1 MSKNTPIYD
10 ESSITMLKGQEAVR
24 TRPAMYIGDTGKKG
38 LHHLVWEILDNS
50 VDESMAGFCTQINI
64 TVAEDGHTV
73 TIEDDGRGIPVAP
86 KHEDPKKRSA
96 LEIVLTELHAG
107 GKFGGSGYEASG
119 GLHGV
124 GASCVNFLS
133 RSLVARVWR
142 DGAAHE
148 ISFERGVAL
157 APCQRTGDSRKHGT
171 SITFVPDH
179 NMFGQVNIEDVFA
192 TVLGEEFEIDE
203 SMADAVI
210 AWKKALIADAVDA
223 DLFVKVFQHLTK
235 TITNEDTLRLIY
247 TKWESQAIR
256 NTRLDDEVLVRRF
269 RETAFLNGGLKIVYE
284 NKRTGRKEVF
294 QYQGGIA
301 DYVEYLASA
310 RTNHYPVKPIFFE
323 CKSGKVWVQVAIQY
337 TEEDEETILTFA
349 NNINTADGGTHL
361 AGFKTAITR
370 VVNQFGRS
378 TNVLKDKD
386 SNLSGD
392 DIREGIT
399 AVVSVRLPQPQFE
412 GQTKGKLGS
421 PEVEG
426 VVNKLVGEALTEY
439 FEKNP
444 AIVKLIVERALVAQ
458 KAREAAKKQSE
469 LIKRKSL
476 FGKSNRLPGKLKDC
490 DSENRDETELFI
502 VEGDSAAGPAKDGRD
517 PRCQAILPIRG
528 KIINAEKHDLVN
540 LLKNTEIQALISA
553 IGTGVTVNTGEGD
566 SDFSLENRR
575 YNKVILMT
583 DADVDGSH
591 IATLLLTFL
600 YRFMRPL
607 VTEGHVYL
615 AQPPLYKVDNGKQKI
630 YCWSMDE
637 RNEAIQQLG
646 ARAKVTRFKGLGEMN
661 AEELAETTMDKESRR
676 LIRVNVPNT
685 GDADQMLSVL
695 MGRNIAARKAHI
707 VKESQQRTDRA
718 EAAATT
724 A

>member
-1 MSKNTPIYD
+1 MTKNTPIYD
-10 ESSITMLKGQEAVR
+10 ESSISILKGQEAVR

-50 VDESMAGFCTQINI
+50 VDEAMGGFCTQINI

-86 KHEDPKKRSA
+86 KQEDPKKRST

-107 GKFGGSGYEASG
+107 GKFGGSGYESSG

-133 RSLVARVWR
+133 RNLTAKVWR
-142 DGAAHE
+142 DGGAFE
-148 ISFERGVAL
+148 LSFERGIATT
-157 APCQRTGDSRKHGT
+157 PCNRISDSRKHGT
-171 SITFVPDH
+171 SIVFVPDH
-179 NMFGQVNIEDVFA
+179 NMFGQVNIEDVF
-192 TVLGEEFEIDE
+192 TNVLGEEFEIDE
-203 SMADAVI
+203 ELADAVGV
-210 AWKKALIADAVDA
+210 WKKLLIAGPVDA
-223 DLFVKVFQHLTK
+223 EVFVKTFEHLTK
-235 TITNEDTLRLIY
+235 SITNKETLRQIFS
-247 TKWESQAIR
+247 KWESQAIR
-256 NTRLDDEVLVRRF
+256 NTRLDDEVLVRRL
-269 RETAFLNGGLKIVYE
+269 RETAFLNGGLKIVFE
-284 NKRTGRKEVF
+284 NKRTGRKETF
-294 QYQGGIA
+294 QYQGGIS
-301 DYVEYLASA
+301 DYVEFLASG
-310 RTNHYPVKPIFFE
+310 RSNPYPVKPIFFE
-323 CKSGKVWVQVAIQY
+323 NKSGKIWVQAAIQY

-378 TNVLKDKD
+378 TGALKEKD

-399 AVVSVRLPQPQFE
+399 AIVSIRLPQPQFE

-426 VVNKLVGEALTEY
+426 VVNRLVGEALTEY

-444 AIVKLIVERALVAQ
+444 AIVKMIVERAFIAQ

-517 PRCQAILPIRG
+517 PRAQAILPIRG

-553 IGTGVTVNTGEGD
+553 IGAGVTIRTDEGD
-566 SDFSLENRR
+566 SDFTLENRR

-615 AQPPLYKVDNGKQKI
+615 AQPPLYKVDNNKQKI
-630 YCWSMDE
+630 YCWSLEE
-637 RNEAIQQLG
+637 RNDAIQQLG
-646 ARAKVTRFKGLGEMN
+646 PRAKITRFKGLGEMN
-661 AEELAETTMDKESRR
+661 AEELAETTMDKSTRR

-707 VKESQQRTDRA
+707 VKESQRRTDRA
-718 EAAATT
+718 IEATNV
-724 A
+724 